1 MIITNNH
8 GAPATLVALAR
19 KNYYSKGDSDY
30 SVTELLSP
38 PRVRRLQERHDAAL
52 TKDVSDML
60 WALLGSALHV
70 VAERA
75 SADDHVTEERIVAEI
90 DGVKVSGGIDLQEM
104 TPDGVIITDYKFTSA
119 YSVMNEKKEWEEQLN
134 LYKWLV
140 ESVKRIPVKGLRICA
155 LIRDFSRHDRREN
168 YPDAP
173 IHMVDI
179 PMWDSVTAEAFV
191 RSRLQLHTEAKFA
204 DAMEEPL
211 PPCSAEERWF
221 SETTY
226 AVKKEGRKTAVRV
239 FKTIEEAQEL
249 AAKEK
254 GYVETR
260 AGEPRRCTGN
270 FCGVA
275 EFCEQYQSE
284 VSLRLAET

>member
-19 KNYYSKGDSDY
+19 KNYYSKGGSDY

-75 SADDHVTEERIVAEI
+75 SAEDHVTEERIVAEI

-104 TPDGVIITDYKFTSA
+104 TPDGVVITDYKFTSA

-140 ESVKRIPVKGLRICA
+140 ESVKRIPVKSLRICA

-168 YPDAP
+168 YPEAP

-191 RSRLQLHTEAKFA
+191 RSRLQFHTEAKFA

-284 VSLRLAET
+284 VGSRLAET

>member
-19 KNYYSKGDSDY
+19 KNYYSKGDADY

-38 PRVRRLQERHDAAL
+38 PRVRRLQQRHDAVL

-60 WALLGSALHV
+60 WSLLGSALHV

-75 SADDHVTEERIVAEI
+75 SAEDHLTEERIVAEI

-104 TPDGVIITDYKFTSA
+104 TPDGVVITDYKFTSA

-134 LYKWLV
+134 MYKWLV
-140 ESVKRIPVKGLRICA
+140 ETVKRIPVKSLWICA

-173 IHMVDI
+173 IHMVEI
-179 PMWDSVTAEAFV
+179 PMWDSITAEMFV
-191 RSRLQLHTEAKFA
+191 RSRLHLHKEAKFA

-249 AAKEK
+249 AVKEK

-260 AGEPRRCTGN
+260 TGEPRRCTGN

-284 VSLRLAET
+284 VSLRLAEA

>member
-19 KNYYSKGDSDY
+19 KNYYSKGDADY

-38 PRVRRLQERHDAAL
+38 PRVRRLQQRHDAVL

-60 WALLGSALHV
+60 WSLLGSALHV

-75 SADDHVTEERIVAEI
+75 SAEDHLTEERIVAEI

-140 ESVKRIPVKGLRICA
+140 ETVKRTPVKSLWICA

-173 IHMVDI
+173 IHMVEI
-179 PMWDSVTAEAFV
+179 PMWDSVTAEMFV
-191 RSRLQLHTEAKFA
+191 RSRLHLHKEAKFA

-249 AAKEK
+249 AVKEK

-260 AGEPRRCTGN
+260 TGEPRRCTGN

-284 VSLRLAET
+284 VSLRLAEA

>member
-19 KNYYSKGDSDY
+19 KNYYSKGDADY

-38 PRVRRLQERHDAAL
+38 PRVRRLQQRHDAVL

-60 WALLGSALHV
+60 WSLLGSALHV

-75 SADDHVTEERIVAEI
+75 SAEDHLTEERIVAEI

-140 ESVKRIPVKGLRICA
+140 ETVKRIPVKSLWICA

-173 IHMVDI
+173 IHMVEI
-179 PMWDSVTAEAFV
+179 PMWDSVTAEMFV
-191 RSRLQLHTEAKFA
+191 RSRLHLHKEAKFA

-249 AAKEK
+249 AVKEK

-260 AGEPRRCTGN
+260 TGEPRRCTGN

-284 VSLRLAET
+284 VSLRLAEA

>member
-1 MIITNNH
+1 MKITNNH
-8 GAPATLVALAR
+8 GAPATLVALAN
-19 KNYYSKGDSDY
+19 KNHYSKGAADY
-30 SVTELLSP
+30 SITELLSP
-38 PRVRRLQERHDAAL
+38 PRVRRLQERHDPSL
-52 TKDVSDML
+52 EKDVSDML
-60 WALLGSALHV
+60 WPLLGSALHV

-75 SADDHVTEERIVAEI
+75 SADQHVTEERIFAEI
-90 DGVKVSGGIDLQEM
+90 DGVKVSGAIDLQEM
-104 TPDGVIITDYKFTSA
+104 TEQGVIITDYKFTSA

-140 ESVKRIPVKGLRICA
+140 ESRKRIPVIGLRICA

-168 YPDAP
+168 YPASP
-173 IHMVDI
+173 IHMVEI
-179 PMWDSVTAEAFV
+179 PMWDSVKAEAFV
-191 RSRLQLHTEAKFA
+191 RARLHLHAEAKFA

-211 PPCSAEERWF
+211 PPCSDEERWF

-249 AAKEK
+249 AQKEK

-260 AGEPRRCTGN
+260 TGEPRRCTGN
-270 FCGVA
+270 YCNVA
-275 EFCEQYQSE
+275 EYCDQYQSE
-284 VSLRLAET
+284 VSAGLAET

>member
-19 KNYYSKGDSDY
+19 KNYYSKGDADY

-38 PRVRRLQERHDAAL
+38 PRVRRLQQRHDAVL

-60 WALLGSALHV
+60 WSLLGSALHV

-75 SADDHVTEERIVAEI
+75 SAEDHLTEERIVAEI

-134 LYKWLV
+134 MYKWLV
-140 ESVKRIPVKGLRICA
+140 ETVKRIPVKSLWICA

-173 IHMVDI
+173 IHMVEI
-179 PMWDSVTAEAFV
+179 PMWDSVTAEMFV
-191 RSRLQLHTEAKFA
+191 RSRLHLHKEAKFA

-249 AAKEK
+249 AVKEK

-260 AGEPRRCTGN
+260 TGEPRRCTGN

-284 VSLRLAET
+284 VSLRLAEA

>member
-1 MIITNNH
+1 MKITNNH
-8 GAPATLVALAR
+8 GAPATLVALAN
-19 KNYYSKGDSDY
+19 KNHYSKGAADY
-30 SVTELLSP
+30 SITELLSP
-38 PRVRRLQERHDAAL
+38 PRVRRLQERHDPSL
-52 TKDVSDML
+52 EKDVSDML
-60 WALLGSALHV
+60 WPLLGSALHV

-75 SADDHVTEERIVAEI
+75 SADQHVTEERIFADI
-90 DGVKVSGGIDLQEM
+90 DGVKVSGAIDLQEM
-104 TPDGVIITDYKFTSA
+104 TEQGVIITDYKFTSA

-140 ESVKRIPVKGLRICA
+140 ESRKRIPVIGLRICA

-168 YPDAP
+168 YPASP
-173 IHMVDI
+173 IHMVEI
-179 PMWDSVTAEAFV
+179 PMWDSVKAEAFV
-191 RSRLQLHTEAKFA
+191 RARLHLHAEAKFA

-211 PPCSAEERWF
+211 PPCSDEERWF

-249 AAKEK
+249 AQKEK

-260 AGEPRRCTGN
+260 TGEPRRCTGN
-270 FCGVA
+270 YCNVA
-275 EFCEQYQSE
+275 EYCDQYQSE
-284 VSLRLAET
+284 VSAGLAET

>member
-38 PRVRRLQERHDAAL
+38 PRVRRLQERHDAVL

-75 SADDHVTEERIVAEI
+75 SAEDHVTEERIVAEI

-104 TPDGVIITDYKFTSA
+104 TSEGVIITDYKFTSA

-140 ESVKRIPVKGLRICA
+140 ESVKRVPVKGLKICA
-155 LIRDFSRHDRREN
+155 LIRDFSRHDRRDN
-168 YPDAP
+168 YPDSP

-191 RSRLQLHTEAKFA
+191 RSRLQLHAEAKFA

-226 AVKKEGRKTAVRV
+226 AVKREGRKTAVRV

>member
-1 MIITNNH
+1 MKITNNH
-8 GAPATLVALAR
+8 GAPATLVALAN
-19 KNYYSKGDSDY
+19 KNHYSKGDADY
-30 SVTELLSP
+30 SITELLSP
-38 PRVRRLQERHDAAL
+38 PRVRRLRERHDARL
-52 TKDVSDML
+52 EQDVSDML
-60 WALLGSALHV
+60 WSLLGSALHV

-75 SADDHVTEERIVAEI
+75 SADQHVTEERIFAEI
-90 DGVKVSGGIDLQEM
+90 DGVKVSGAIDLQEM
-104 TPDGVIITDYKFTSA
+104 TDQGVIITDYKFTSA

-140 ESVKRIPVKGLRICA
+140 ESRKRIPVIGLRICA

-168 YPDAP
+168 YPASP
-173 IHMVDI
+173 IHMVEI
-179 PMWDSVTAEAFV
+179 PMWDSVKAEAFV
-191 RSRLQLHTEAKFA
+191 RARLHLHAEAKFA

-211 PPCSAEERWF
+211 PPCSDEERWF

-239 FKTIEEAQEL
+239 FKTIEEAKEL
-249 AAKEK
+249 AQKEK

-270 FCGVA
+270 YCNVA
-275 EFCEQYQSE
+275 EYCDQYQSE
-284 VSLRLAET
+284 VRLGSSET

>member
-75 SADDHVTEERIVAEI
+75 SAEDHVTEERIVAEI

>member
-1 MIITNNH
+1 MKITNNH
-8 GAPATLVALAR
+8 GAPATLVALAN
-19 KNYYSKGDSDY
+19 KNHYSKGAADY
-30 SVTELLSP
+30 SITELLSP
-38 PRVRRLQERHDAAL
+38 PRVRRLRERHDARL
-52 TKDVSDML
+52 EQDVSDML
-60 WALLGSALHV
+60 WSLLGSALHV

-75 SADDHVTEERIVAEI
+75 SADQHVTEERIFAEI
-90 DGVKVSGGIDLQEM
+90 DGVKVSGAIDLQEM
-104 TPDGVIITDYKFTSA
+104 TEQGVIITDYKFTSA

-140 ESVKRIPVKGLRICA
+140 ESRKRIPVIGLRICA

-168 YPDAP
+168 YPASP
-173 IHMVDI
+173 IHMVEI
-179 PMWDSVTAEAFV
+179 PMWDSVKAEAFV
-191 RSRLQLHTEAKFA
+191 RARLHLHAEAKFA

-211 PPCSAEERWF
+211 PPCSDEERWF

-239 FKTIEEAQEL
+239 FKTIEEAKEL
-249 AAKEK
+249 AQKEK

-270 FCGVA
+270 YCNVA
-275 EFCEQYQSE
+275 EYCDQYQSE
-284 VSLRLAET
+284 VSAGLAET

>member
-75 SADDHVTEERIVAEI
+75 SAEDHVTEERIVAEI

-104 TPDGVIITDYKFTSA
+104 TFEGVIITDYKFTSA

>member
-38 PRVRRLQERHDAAL
+38 PRVRRLQERHDAVL

-75 SADDHVTEERIVAEI
+75 SAEDHVTEERIVAEI

-104 TPDGVIITDYKFTSA
+104 TSEGVIITDYKFTSA

-140 ESVKRIPVKGLRICA
+140 ESVKRVPVKGLKICA
-155 LIRDFSRHDRREN
+155 LIRDFSRHDRRDN
-168 YPDAP
+168 YPDSP

>member
-1 MIITNNH
+1 
-8 GAPATLVALAR
+8 
-19 KNYYSKGDSDY
+19 
-30 SVTELLSP
+30 
-38 PRVRRLQERHDAAL
+38 
-52 TKDVSDML
+52 
-60 WALLGSALHV
+60 
-70 VAERA
+70 
-75 SADDHVTEERIVAEI
+75 
-90 DGVKVSGGIDLQEM
+90 
-104 TPDGVIITDYKFTSA
+104 
-119 YSVMNEKKEWEEQLN
+119 
-134 LYKWLV
+134 
-140 ESVKRIPVKGLRICA
+140 
-155 LIRDFSRHDRREN
+155 
-168 YPDAP
+168 
-173 IHMVDI
+173 MVDI

-284 VSLRLAET
+284 VNLRLAET

>member
-75 SADDHVTEERIVAEI
+75 SAEDHVTEERIVAEI

-104 TPDGVIITDYKFTSA
+104 TPEGVIITDYKFTSA

>member
-19 KNYYSKGDSDY
+19 KNYYSKGDADY

-38 PRVRRLQERHDAAL
+38 PRVRRLQQRHDAVL

-75 SADDHVTEERIVAEI
+75 SAEDHVTEERIVAEI

-104 TPDGVIITDYKFTSA
+104 TSDGVIITDYKFTSA

-140 ESVKRIPVKGLRICA
+140 ETVKRVPVRGLKICA

-168 YPDAP
+168 YPDSP
-173 IHMVDI
+173 IHMVEI
-179 PMWDSVTAEAFV
+179 PMWDSVTAEMFV
-191 RSRLQLHTEAKFA
+191 RSRLHLHKEAKFA

-249 AAKEK
+249 AVKEK

-260 AGEPRRCTGN
+260 TGEPRRCTGN

-284 VSLRLAET
+284 VSQRLAEA

>member
-19 KNYYSKGDSDY
+19 KNYYSKGDADY

-38 PRVRRLQERHDAAL
+38 PRVRRLQQRHDAVL

-60 WALLGSALHV
+60 WSLLGSALHV

-75 SADDHVTEERIVAEI
+75 SAEDHVAEERIVAEI

-104 TPDGVIITDYKFTSA
+104 THDGVIITDYKFTSA

-140 ESVKRIPVKGLRICA
+140 ESVKRIPVKSLRICA

-168 YPDAP
+168 YPDSP
-173 IHMVDI
+173 VHMVEI
-179 PMWDSVTAEAFV
+179 PMWDSVTAEMFV
-191 RSRLQLHTEAKFA
+191 RSRLNLHKEAKFA

-226 AVKKEGRKTAVRV
+226 AVKKEGRKTAIRV

-249 AAKEK
+249 AVKEK

-260 AGEPRRCTGN
+260 TGEPRRCTGN

-284 VSLRLAET
+284 VSQRLAEA

>member
-75 SADDHVTEERIVAEI
+75 SAEDHVTEERIVAEI

-104 TPDGVIITDYKFTSA
+104 IPEGVIITDYKFTSA

>member
-75 SADDHVTEERIVAEI
+75 SAEDHVTEERIVAEI

-104 TPDGVIITDYKFTSA
+104 TPEGVIITDYKFTSA

-275 EFCEQYQSE
+275 EFCEQYHSE

>member
-38 PRVRRLQERHDAAL
+38 PRVRRLQERHDAVL

-75 SADDHVTEERIVAEI
+75 SAEDHVTEERIVAEI

-104 TPDGVIITDYKFTSA
+104 TSEGVIITDYKFTSA

-140 ESVKRIPVKGLRICA
+140 ESVKRVPVKGLKICA
-155 LIRDFSRHDRREN
+155 LIRDFSRHDRRDN
-168 YPDAP
+168 YPDSP

-284 VSLRLAET
+284 VSLRLAEA